1 MAHQLRVSGMI
12 IETVSNWINANYGE
26 QKTMFMMI
34 PIATF
39 LFLSIFSR
47 ITRPR
52 DYSLTSRQTK
62 LEGPGV
68 GAFVIGFLVI
78 FCVIVC
84 LKRYADVD
92 VVETTQNF
100 VMRLI

>member
-1 MAHQLRVSGMI
+1 MYVSP
-12 IETVSNWINANYGE
+12 S
-26 QKTMFMMI
+26 
-34 PIATF
+34 PIASEASKLSAILLPKLFEITTRSMTTSRVCF
-39 LFLSIFSR
+39 LFLSILNR

-52 DYSLTSRQTK
+52 DYSLVSRQTK
-62 LEGPGV
+62 LEGPGP

-78 FCVIVC
+78 ICVVVC
-84 LKRYADVD
+84 LKRYADLD